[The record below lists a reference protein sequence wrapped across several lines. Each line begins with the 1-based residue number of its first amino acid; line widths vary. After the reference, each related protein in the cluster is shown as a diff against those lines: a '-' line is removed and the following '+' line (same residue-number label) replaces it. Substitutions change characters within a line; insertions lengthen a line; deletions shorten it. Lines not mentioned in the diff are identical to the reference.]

1 MNLEECPGFQR
12 YAEDNK
18 YKWAA
23 EDLQEEVKHLK
34 QEKQDL
40 IDWLEAK
47 LVKLEK
53 IKAAVG
59 SPRLQQV
66 IDEAYYTKEFLQKA
80 RGGVE

>member
-23 EDLQEEVKHLK
+23 EDLQEEVNQIT

-47 LVKLEK
+47 LAELEK
-53 IKAAVG
+53 IKAAVRN
-59 SPRLQQV
+59 PRLQQV
-66 IDEAYYTKEFLQKA
+66 IDEIYYTKEFLGKV
-80 RGGVE
+80 RGTN